1 MGVAKFLSGRVDE
14 AILDFANVDDELK
27 GMGRDFNELKGLNSN
42 LLGNSRYALGE
53 YDLAESRWREA
64 LEVFLELGDDLNA
77 AVARSNLSNVYWE
90 TGRQEESIRL
100 GTQALETAQ
109 FYQPLPHPHTIQL
122 LDKLA
127 HKKNAMGEWTAAVED
142 WRKALAAAKEKFGES
157 DPRTA
162 GIMQSLGTALHYEGE
177 LEEAIDLQTTAL
189 ATLRSIFE
197 DSHPTCIG
205 AMADL
210 ASTFARNGD
219 TEKAMVHYR
228 QAINARKVILQEN
241 PQDLYNAIN
250 LGGSC
255 CNFGNFLNDN
265 VDNPQLAID
274 SFNDAITA
282 LESAEAIRP
291 TTDAKRFLVNT
302 YWSRGDL
309 LSELGRFDEALED
322 VEAAIELA
330 TTDGR
335 RDAAVLE
342 KSTGTCQATS
352 KPRCNRTRPGR
363 PAATTAECDM
373 YFLAAEIAAIRIAPE
388 DQSTV
393 AEPSRKESMKR
404 PGNGLAGTGPRP
416 RLLRD

>member
-1 MGVAKFLSGRVDE
+1 
-14 AILDFANVDDELK
+14 
-27 GMGRDFNELKGLNSN
+27 
-42 LLGNSRYALGE
+42 
-53 YDLAESRWREA
+53 
-64 LEVFLELGDDLNA
+64 
-77 AVARSNLSNVYWE
+77 
-90 TGRQEESIRL
+90 
-100 GTQALETAQ
+100 
-109 FYQPLPHPHTIQL
+109 
-122 LDKLA
+122 
-127 HKKNAMGEWTAAVED
+127 MGEWTAAVED

-228 QAINARKVILQEN
+228 QAIDARKVILQEN

-335 RDAAVLE
+335 RDAAVL
-342 KSTGTCQATS
+342 KKARVLARQ
-352 KPRCNRTRPGR
+352 RQNR
-363 PAATTAECDM
+363 AAIELVQDVLQRTEDADM
-373 YFLAAEIAAIRIAPE
+373 YFLAAEIAAIGIPPE

-393 AEPSRKESMKR
+393 AEPSRKESI
-404 PGNGLAGTGPRP
+404 GLAMDWLEQARARGYFEIEYRVADFEENLHFAGLQKLPRFQALVDQIATGQTAESQPSKH
-416 RLLRD
+416 